1 MPGVP
6 EMGEFVFRANPSF
19 ELLVFDRLSAAEKS
33 ALAPLTS
40 DTDFYGVLRPGTSG
54 LNLKSVNRDLA
65 LLFSTLQ
72 TPGKIPAYVRA
83 ELGAAYEE
91 FVTQL
96 VLDQVLQVE
105 HNGAFVCGA
114 GAQHLFVAAEA
125 THQPTSR
132 VSELSQ
138 QAVKHAQYLDIDD
151 ALMLGAR
158 IYFYNREP
166 ASPQLM
172 SEYSTEA
179 HVARRLGVLKGT
191 ESDDRLSRKWSE
203 VPADPANAGWRIWK
217 RKHKGKGKSGFG
229 YKLYVSPRTE
239 ALSDAFSAA
248 AETFGETGVQQ
259 FKVGRDIY
267 GMLRPDKLV
276 AYFATE
282 EQLRD
287 TSERL
292 YARVG
297 GMAAH
302 GVPFTCELHGD
313 GLLSWG
319 MDPPKRA
326 QVLAWQERQSWR
338 LWVVNKL
345 ATALLAAKA
354 QPSHSVEPWKF
365 ALQRVRLDGIETNSW
380 TPSPDIFRRVNET

>member
-6 EMGEFVFRANPSF
+6 DRGEFVFRANPSF
-19 ELLVFDRLSAAEKS
+19 ELLVFDRLAVGERS
-33 ALAPLTS
+33 ALASLAS
-40 DTDFYGVLRPGTSG
+40 DSDFYGVLRPSVSG

-65 LLFSTLQ
+65 LLFCTLQ
-72 TPGKIPAYVRA
+72 TPGKIPAYVQA
-83 ELGAAYEE
+83 ELGASYEE

-105 HNGAFVCGA
+105 DGGAFVCGA
-114 GAQHLFVAAEA
+114 GAQHLFVPVEAA
-125 THQPTSR
+125 HQPTSR
-132 VSELSQ
+132 VSALPQ
-138 QAVKHAQYLDIDD
+138 QAVKYAQNLDIEE
-151 ALMLGAR
+151 ASMLGAR

-166 ASPQLM
+166 ASPRLM
-172 SEYSTEA
+172 SEYPTEA
-179 HVARRLGVLKGT
+179 EVARRLGVSEGT
-191 ESDDRLSRKWSE
+191 ESGARLRRKWAE
-203 VPADPANAGWRIWK
+203 MPADPANAGWRVWK

-239 ALSDAFSAA
+239 ALSEAFSAA
-248 AETFGETGVQQ
+248 AETFGETGVQH

-276 AYFATE
+276 AYFSTE
-282 EQLRD
+282 EHLRE
-287 TSERL
+287 TAERVYTRL
-292 YARVG
+292 S
-297 GMAAH
+297 GMVAH

-319 MDPPKRA
+319 MDPPKRT
-326 QVLAWQERQSWR
+326 QVLPWQERQSWR

-354 QPSHSVEPWKF
+354 QPSHAVEPWKF
-365 ALQRVRLDGIETNSW
+365 ALERVRLDGIETNSW
-380 TPSPDIFRRVNET
+380 KPSPDIFRRVNET

>member
-1 MPGVP
+1 MPAVP
-6 EMGEFVFRANPSF
+6 DMGDFVFRANPSF
-19 ELLVFDRLSAAEKS
+19 ELLVFDRLAAGEKS
-33 ALAPLTS
+33 ALAPLAN
-40 DTDFYGVLRPGTSG
+40 DPDFYGVLRPSASG

-65 LLFSTLQ
+65 LLFCTLQ

-83 ELGAAYEE
+83 ELGVACEE

-105 HNGAFVCGA
+105 DSGAFVCGA
-114 GAQHLFVAAEA
+114 GAQHLFVPAEA
-125 THQPTSR
+125 AHQPTSR
-132 VSELSQ
+132 VSALSQ

-166 ASPQLM
+166 ASPRLM
-172 SEYSTEA
+172 SEYATEA
-179 HVARRLGVLKGT
+179 EVARRLGVLEGT
-191 ESDDRLSRKWSE
+191 ESGDRLSRKWTE
-203 VPADPANAGWRIWK
+203 MPTDPANAGWRIWK
-217 RKHKGKGKSGFG
+217 RKHKSKGKSGFG

-239 ALSDAFSAA
+239 ALSEAFWPA

-282 EQLRD
+282 EQL
-287 TSERL
+287 TETAERL
-292 YARVG
+292 YTRLG

-302 GVPFTCELHGD
+302 GVPFTCELHGE

-319 MDPPKRA
+319 MDPPKRT
-326 QVLAWQERQSWR
+326 QVLPWQERQSWR

-354 QPSHSVEPWKF
+354 QPSHAVEPWKF
-365 ALQRVRLDGIETNSW
+365 ALERVRLDGIETNSW

>member
-6 EMGEFVFRANPSF
+6 NKGEFVFRANPSF
-19 ELLVFDRLSAAEKS
+19 ELLVFDRLTAAEKS
-33 ALAPLTS
+33 ALASLAS
-40 DTDFYGVLRPGTSG
+40 DADFYGVLRPSASG

-65 LLFSTLQ
+65 LLFCTLQ
-72 TPGKIPAYVRA
+72 TPGKMPEYVRT

-105 HNGAFVCGA
+105 DHGTFVCGT
-114 GAQHLFVAAEA
+114 GAQHLFVPAETA
-125 THQPTSR
+125 HQPTSR
-132 VSELSQ
+132 ISALSQ

-151 ALMLGAR
+151 ASTLGAR

-172 SEYSTEA
+172 SEYPTEA
-179 HVARRLGVLKGT
+179 EVARRLRVSQGT
-191 ESDDRLSRKWSE
+191 ESGDRLRRKWAE
-203 VPADPANAGWRIWK
+203 MPADPTNAGWRVWK
-217 RKHKGKGKSGFG
+217 RKHQGKSGSG
-229 YKLYVSPRTE
+229 YKLYVSPRAE
-239 ALSDAFSAA
+239 ALFEAFAAA
-248 AETFGETGVQQ
+248 AETFGETGVQR
-259 FKVGRDIY
+259 FKVGRDVY

-276 AYFATE
+276 AYFSTE
-282 EQLRD
+282 EQLRQ
-287 TSERL
+287 TAERL
-292 YARVG
+292 FRRIG

-319 MDPPKRA
+319 MDPPKRT
-326 QVLAWQERQSWR
+326 QVLPWQERQSWR

-354 QPSHSVEPWKF
+354 QASPMVEPWKF
-365 ALQRVRLDGIETNSW
+365 ALERVRLEGIETNSW

>member
-1 MPGVP
+1 MAGVP
-6 EMGEFVFRANPSF
+6 DKGEFVFRANPSF
-19 ELLVFDRLSAAEKS
+19 ELLLFDRLTAAEKFMLASLAS
-33 ALAPLTS
+33 AP
-40 DTDFYGVLRPGTSG
+40 DFYGILRPNASG

-72 TPGKIPAYVRA
+72 TPGKMPAYVRA
-83 ELGAAYEE
+83 ELGASYEE
-91 FVTQL
+91 FITQL

-105 HNGAFVCGA
+105 YNGAFVCGA
-114 GAQHLFVAAEA
+114 GAQHLFVAAETA
-125 THQPTSR
+125 PQPTSR
-132 VSELSQ
+132 ISQLSQ

-151 ALMLGAR
+151 ASMLGAR

-166 ASPQLM
+166 ASPRLM
-172 SEYSTEA
+172 SEYATEA
-179 HVARRLGVLKGT
+179 EVARRLGVSEGT
-191 ESDDRLSRKWSE
+191 ESGERLRRKWAE
-203 VPADPANAGWRIWK
+203 MPADPTNAGWRIWR
-217 RKHKGKGKSGFG
+217 RKHKGKGKSASGH
-229 YKLYVSPRTE
+229 KLYVSPRTE
-239 ALSDAFSAA
+239 ALAEAFSAA

-276 AYFATE
+276 AYFSTE
-282 EQLRD
+282 EQLRE
-287 TSERL
+287 TAERL
-292 YARVG
+292 FRRIG

-319 MDPPKRA
+319 MDPPKRT
-326 QVLAWQERQSWR
+326 QVLPWQERQSWR

-345 ATALLAAKA
+345 ATALLAVKA
-354 QPSHSVEPWKF
+354 QPSHAVEPWKF
-365 ALQRVRLDGIETNSW
+365 ALERVRLDGVETNSW